1 MLNASL
7 VLCEND
13 KRSTNFNGHENHEP
27 FIVKDVLFIIK
38 ADSCRPK
45 HQDSWSSKSYS
56 LFFYLVKEIKC
67 QELNTAI

>member
-45 HQDSWSSKSYS
+45 HQDSWSSKS
-56 LFFYLVKEIKC
+56 
-67 QELNTAI
+67 